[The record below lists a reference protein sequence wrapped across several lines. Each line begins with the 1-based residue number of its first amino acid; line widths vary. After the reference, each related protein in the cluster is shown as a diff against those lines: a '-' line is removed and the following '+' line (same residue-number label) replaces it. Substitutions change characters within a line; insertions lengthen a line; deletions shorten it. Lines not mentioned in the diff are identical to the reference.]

1 MSYVLL
7 QVKTLELIDKEEE
20 SADNTI
26 EVTQVRIKSIA
37 DKMAKHN

>member
-7 QVKTLELIDKEEE
+7 QVKTLELIDKEE